1 MAVVVEVVLPS
12 GGNISG
18 CDPPE
23 PLAVNVD
30 DDDDDDL
37 TLPVAVVVVVV
48 GSGAKFVTDGAS
60 DVEVDPILDGKTVLV
75 LVFFFTVP
83 PTAPPTIAPRRSIPA
98 TRIMSFPLVVRM
110 NGSFFAELLYV
121 GFSCPL
127 AAVSTS
133 VLGAARAGGV
143 AVADLRPC
151 SSYSRSALYPS

>member
-1 MAVVVEVVLPS
+1 MP
-12 GGNISG
+12 G
-18 CDPPE
+18 PPE
-23 PLAVNVD
+23 PND
-30 DDDDDDL
+30 DDDDEEDL
-37 TLPVAVVVVVV
+37 DLPVVV
-48 GSGAKFVTDGAS
+48 GSSVAKFVADGAS
-60 DVEVDPILDGKTVLV
+60 DVKVDPVLVGKTVLV

-121 GFSCPL
+121 GFSRPL

-133 VLGAARAGGV
+133 VLGAVRAGGV